1 MMSLRGPLERVIVA
15 EIANNHL
22 GRLCEA
28 ESLIDAVAE
37 IATRTNTQIAVKFQ
51 LRDLSVLLHRDV
63 QCDNSLPYIRKIRSR
78 SLPLD
83 VYGDLSK
90 RARDHGLIVAATV
103 FDESAI
109 DAAVN
114 FGISI
119 LKLAS
124 ADLCDYHLATHLATT
139 HSNIVLSTGGARWTD
154 IQTAVAL
161 LSESART
168 LTINH
173 CVSLYPTPIDALRLG
188 NIAAL
193 RSHYPHATIGLST
206 HQPDLAIDSTVRRAC
221 CLGAMTLER
230 HISPTRSGFAP
241 YNSDPDQFARWS
253 EVFRDAVGHT
263 YHASQVHFAEPTE
276 AEAQYLAPTRRGLY
290 AKKSLPPGCRLTV
303 HNTYSAIPRL
313 PNCLSAACLRLPLV
327 TTDHVGVHG
336 PFSCASVGSDL
347 CEQQAAR

>member
-1 MMSLRGPLERVIVA
+1 MIVA

-22 GRLCEA
+22 GCLREA
-28 ESLIDAVAE
+28 ERLIDAVAGVS
-37 IATRTNTQIAVKFQ
+37 TRTSTPVAVKFQ
-51 LRDLSVLLHRDV
+51 LRDLNVLLHRTLQSAHSQRYV
-63 QCDNSLPYIRKIRSR
+63 RKIRSR

-139 HSNIVLSTGGARWTD
+139 RSNIVLSTGGARWTD
-154 IQTAVAL
+154 IQAAVAL

-188 NIAAL
+188 NISAL
-193 RSHYPHATIGLST
+193 RSHFPHATIGFST
-206 HQPDLAIDSTVRRAC
+206 HQPDLAIASTVRRAC

-230 HISPTRSGFAP
+230 HIAPTRFGFAP

-263 YHASQVHFAEPTE
+263 YDAPQVRFAGPTE

-303 HNTYSAIPRL
+303 HNTYSAIPWL

-327 TTDHVGVHG
+327 ITNHVDAHG
-336 PFSCASVGSDL
+336 PVSRASVGSDL
-347 CEQQAAR
+347 CEEQAVR